1 MVDALF
7 ASVNSIG
14 SDVDVVGIPCF
25 LQNAADMM
33 FTVHPESTN
42 IFPHLP
48 SKFPVNRNLL
58 SLLDILGTLS
68 VAVSGKFGT

>member
-14 SDVDVVGIPCF
+14 SDIKDVEILCF
-25 LQNAADMM
+25 LQYAAEMM

-42 IFPHLP
+42 IFP
-48 SKFPVNRNLL
+48 KFPSIFPLNKNRL
-58 SLLDILGTLS
+58 SLVDTLGTLS
-68 VAVSGKFGT
+68 VAVSGDFES